1 MPLDQRTIYTCAN
14 PKPDSTAWIS
24 NFLYCGNNEEVPVPP
39 PHPTSVLYGASPPR
53 SIAPKIPGVRYG
65 WPSTYYSHRDARIML
80 SHRFTPLDHRRGFRK
95 WQDRNYS
102 YPRVID
108 KLKLLGDRV
117 NAVIK
122 NPDRVDLFGELFAF
136 MIGLDTSPL
145 TKLPYI
151 PLVAD
156 NLSIVRKLYLDQEAD
171 SSPEWVKDELLPSVL
186 GYFPIAKDDGK
197 ISFYATVKAL
207 LTGKRTITTPGRYL
221 KRAYPTLPDHK
232 IRDVANVHNIEYAE
246 PEIKIARSE
255 SECIRVVAEGPGSC
269 MANSNYHSA
278 NWFKGHVHPAAVY
291 GYSEEDP
298 AWKPDTEILYFEDG
312 KGKIKARVIC
322 NAVTKACARIYGD
335 ETRMQRAMVK
345 LGYRQ
350 EVGALKGAR
359 IRNIEN
365 ENGDGIILPYVDAG
379 VSSGG
384 GDLRFVLENDR
395 YLRLGEHGPRTYMG
409 YERGGV
415 AYPDGRDDE
424 DVHTCD
430 SCGDDYEEAYMNG
443 THDGQHVCDG
453 CRDEYYSY
461 AVVSLNPE
469 QRAIVHDD
477 ESTYVHGLD
486 DRYLDSILDEADIY
500 ECQHSG
506 RYYHIDDLVD
516 TPEGMVHTDYAVS
529 LDEEYDDCNY
539 AMKGYTVET
548 HDGRTIHEDHAIRD
562 YFTGDVYCED
572 DVDIVSVIVE
582 GRWFS
587 LTAESMFKHIDGLS
601 ALNGVIRFARAEND
615 AVPLR
620 DYLLGNDGTPCL
632 TYECTVA
639 DQHLAA
645 PREDMHVLLTEVRE
659 MLLNKEETE
668 CEETDQMAA

>member
-1 MPLDQRTIYTCAN
+1 MPLDQRVLHIHSTN
-14 PKPDSTAWIS
+14 PTWSELVSKYMVGPSFTDESRIPIKQ
-24 NFLYCGNNEEVPVPP
+24 PVPEHKRIP
-39 PHPTSVLYGASPPR
+39 GVLYGDPDRRDYYTRAEARDSLARKFR
-53 SIAPKIPGVRYG
+53 SLDTRKQFRYWGGSRGV
-65 WPSTYYSHRDARIML
+65 STSREA
-80 SHRFTPLDHRRGFRK
+80 F
-95 WQDRNYS
+95 
-102 YPRVID
+102 
-108 KLKLLGDRV
+108 KLLADYV
-117 NAVIK
+117 HAVIK
-122 NPDRVDLFGELFAF
+122 NPDRLDLFGELFSHLRGDVSF
-136 MIGLDTSPL
+136 FS
-145 TKLPYI
+145 KLREL
-151 PLVAD
+151 PLVKD
-156 NLSIVRKLYLDQEAD
+156 NIALMHNHFCTTGTA
-171 SSPEWVKDELLPSVL
+171 PEWDKNFELPPVM

-207 LTGKRTITTPGRYL
+207 LTDKRTITTPGRYL
-221 KRAYPTLPDHK
+221 KRVYPTLPDHK

-255 SECIRVVAEGPGSC
+255 SECVRVVAEGPGSC
-269 MANSNYHSA
+269 MANSNYPSN

-298 AWKPDTEILYFEDG
+298 DWKPDTEILYFEDA

-322 NAVTKACARIYGD
+322 SALTKACARIYGD
-335 ETRMQRAMVK
+335 ETRMRRAMVK

-384 GDLRFVLENDR
+384 GDLRFFVENDR
-395 YLRLGEHGPRTYMG
+395 YLRLGEDGLRTYMG
-409 YERGGV
+409 YEHGGV
-415 AYPDGRDDE
+415 AYTDGRDYE
-424 DVHTCD
+424 DDDTFCCD
-430 SCGDDYEEAYMNG
+430 SCGEAYDNEDANS
-443 THDGQHVCDG
+443 TFDGHIICDE
-453 CRDEYYSY
+453 CRSEYYSY
-461 AVVSLNPE
+461 AIVSLNPE
-469 QRAIVHDD
+469 QRALVHDD
-477 ESTYVHGLD
+477 DSTYVHGMR

-500 ECQHSG
+500 ECQYDG
-506 RYYHIDDLVD
+506 RYYHIDDLLS
-516 TPEGMVHTDYAVS
+516 TPEGWVHENYAVA
-529 LDEEYDDCNY
+529 LDEEYDDCGY
-539 AMKGYTVET
+539 AMKGHTVET

-572 DVDIVSVIVE
+572 DDDIVSVIVE

-620 DYLLGNDGTPCL
+620 DYLLNNDDTPSL
-632 TYECTVA
+632 TYKDGDTTSYSNPIASSV
-639 DQHLAA
+639 
-645 PREDMHVLLTEVRE
+645 DMHALLTKVRE

-668 CEETDQMAA
+668 CEETDQIAA